1 MNIRAFESLKFPNF
15 RLLWFG
21 NLCVNSADWLQI
33 LTIGWLILE
42 ITNGDTVITGAVL
55 ALRTLPVFLIGPWA
69 GVLADKFDRRSLIK
83 LTQFMMAVLAVLFA
97 VLVSMSDFTDTRVSG
112 PLKPWHLF
120 VYVGIT
126 GISVSI
132 IRPVRQSLVANVVPL
147 ENLRNAT
154 ALNALTRT
162 SARLVAPAIGGMLIY
177 LLGFKWNFYI
187 EAACYLGI
195 TISMLR
201 MKTPYGNN
209 PVPKNTSVLK
219 DLYTGIEYISK
230 NRALA
235 QVITLSFVP
244 TCIFQPLVFI
254 LPIYVASVLNEG
266 PAVGGTLLA
275 IMGLGGVATSFYLAS
290 KDFPL
295 KKGLTVILA
304 LITGCTAIS
313 ALSLSNIIIVAY
325 VMFLILGVCQTNIR
339 VGTNTLIQEIV
350 PDELRG
356 RVTSI
361 YNFDNGFTAISI
373 LMLGILFNY
382 LEVGQALLYV
392 AVFSGFIGILYL
404 CFAKSLRTKR

>member
-97 VLVSMSDFTDTRVSG
+97 VLVSMSDFTDTGVSG

-304 LITGCTAIS
+304 LIMGCTAIS

-382 LEVGQALLYV
+382 LEVGQALLYL
-392 AVFSGFIGILYL
+392 AGFSGFIGILYL
-404 CFAKSLRTKR
+404 CFAKSLRTKG

>member
-69 GVLADKFDRRSLIK
+69 GVLADKFDRRSLFK

-97 VLVSMSDFTDTRVSG
+97 VLVSISDFTDTGVSG

-304 LITGCTAIS
+304 LIMGCAAIS

>member
-97 VLVSMSDFTDTRVSG
+97 ALVSMSDFTDTGVSG

-304 LITGCTAIS
+304 LIMGCAAIS

>member
-97 VLVSMSDFTDTRVSG
+97 VLVSMSDFTDTGVSG

-304 LITGCTAIS
+304 LIMGCAAIS

-392 AVFSGFIGILYL
+392 AGFSGFIGILYL

>member
-97 VLVSMSDFTDTRVSG
+97 VLVSMSDFTDTGVSG

-304 LITGCTAIS
+304 LIMGCAAIS

>member
-97 VLVSMSDFTDTRVSG
+97 VLVSISDFTDTGVSG

-304 LITGCTAIS
+304 LIIGCTAIS

-392 AVFSGFIGILYL
+392 AVVSGFIGILYL

>member
-21 NLCVNSADWLQI
+21 NLCVNSAEWLQI

-97 VLVSMSDFTDTRVSG
+97 VLVSMSDFTDTGVSG

-147 ENLRNAT
+147 ENLRNAS

-304 LITGCTAIS
+304 LIMGCAAIS

>member
-97 VLVSMSDFTDTRVSG
+97 VLVSMSDFTDTGVSG

-304 LITGCTAIS
+304 LIMGCTAIS

>member
-97 VLVSMSDFTDTRVSG
+97 VLVSMSDFTDTGVSG

>member
-97 VLVSMSDFTDTRVSG
+97 ALVSMSDFTDTGVSG

-120 VYVGIT
+120 AYVGIT

-219 DLYTGIEYISK
+219 DLYTGIKYISK

-304 LITGCTAIS
+304 LIIGCTAIS

-382 LEVGQALLYV
+382 LEVGQALLYL

-404 CFAKSLRTKR
+404 CFAKSLRTKG

>member
-97 VLVSMSDFTDTRVSG
+97 VLVSMSDFTDTGVSG

-219 DLYTGIEYISK
+219 DLYRGIEYISK

>member
-97 VLVSMSDFTDTRVSG
+97 VLVSISDFTDTGVSG

-304 LITGCTAIS
+304 LIMGCAAIS

-392 AVFSGFIGILYL
+392 SVFSGFIGILYL

>member
-83 LTQFMMAVLAVLFA
+83 LTQFMMAILAVFFA
-97 VLVSMSDFTDTRVSG
+97 LLVSMSDFTDSGVSG

-195 TISMLR
+195 AISMLR

-219 DLYTGIEYISK
+219 DLYRGIEYISK

-290 KDFPL
+290 KDFPI

-304 LITGCTAIS
+304 LIVGCTAIS

-325 VMFLILGVCQTNIR
+325 VMFLILGICQTNIR

-392 AVFSGFIGILYL
+392 AVMSGFIGILYL
-404 CFAKSLRTKR
+404 CFAKSLRTKG

>member
-97 VLVSMSDFTDTRVSG
+97 VLVSMSDFTDTGVSG

-304 LITGCTAIS
+304 LIMGCAAIS

-382 LEVGQALLYV
+382 LEVGQALLYL

-404 CFAKSLRTKR
+404 CFANSLRTKG

>member
-97 VLVSMSDFTDTRVSG
+97 VLVSMSDFTDTGVSG

-304 LITGCTAIS
+304 LIMGCAAIS

-392 AVFSGFIGILYL
+392 AVVSGFIGILYL

>member
-97 VLVSMSDFTDTRVSG
+97 VLVSMSDFTDTGVSG

-120 VYVGIT
+120 AYVGIT

-304 LITGCTAIS
+304 LIMGCAAIS

>member
-97 VLVSMSDFTDTRVSG
+97 VLVSMSDFTDTGVSG

-304 LITGCTAIS
+304 LIIGCTAIS

-404 CFAKSLRTKR
+404 CFAKSLRT

>member
-97 VLVSMSDFTDTRVSG
+97 VLVSMSDFTDTGVSG

-290 KDFPL
+290 KAFPL

-304 LITGCTAIS
+304 LIMGCTAIS

>member
-83 LTQFMMAVLAVLFA
+83 LTQYMIAVLAVLFA
-97 VLVSMSDFTDTRVSG
+97 VLVSMSDFTDTGVSG

-254 LPIYVASVLNEG
+254 LPIYVAAVLNDG

-275 IMGLGGVATSFYLAS
+275 IMGLGGVATSFYL
-290 KDFPL
+290 
-295 KKGLTVILA
+295 G
-304 LITGCTAIS
+304 
-313 ALSLSNIIIVAY
+313 
-325 VMFLILGVCQTNIR
+325 
-339 VGTNTLIQEIV
+339 
-350 PDELRG
+350 
-356 RVTSI
+356 
-361 YNFDNGFTAISI
+361 
-373 LMLGILFNY
+373 
-382 LEVGQALLYV
+382 
-392 AVFSGFIGILYL
+392 
-404 CFAKSLRTKR
+404 

>member
-42 ITNGDTVITGAVL
+42 ITDGDTVTTGAVL

-97 VLVSMSDFTDTRVSG
+97 VLVSMSDFTDTGVSG

-304 LITGCTAIS
+304 LIIGCTAIS

>member
-97 VLVSMSDFTDTRVSG
+97 VLVSMSDFTDTGVSG

-304 LITGCTAIS
+304 LIIGCTAIS

-392 AVFSGFIGILYL
+392 AVVSGFIGILYL

>member
-97 VLVSMSDFTDTRVSG
+97 VLVSMSDFTDTGVSG

-404 CFAKSLRTKR
+404 CFAKSLRTKG

>member
-83 LTQFMMAVLAVLFA
+83 LTQFMMAILAVFFA
-97 VLVSMSDFTDTRVSG
+97 LLVSMSDFTDSGVSG

-177 LLGFKWNFYI
+177 SLGFKWNFYI

-195 TISMLR
+195 AISMIR

-219 DLYTGIEYISK
+219 DLYRGIEYISK

-275 IMGLGGVATSFYLAS
+275 IMGLGGVATSFYLAA
-290 KDFPL
+290 KDFPI

-304 LITGCTAIS
+304 LIVGCTAIS

-325 VMFLILGVCQTNIR
+325 VMFLILGICQTNIR

-382 LEVGQALLYV
+382 LEVGQTLLYV
-392 AVFSGFIGILYL
+392 AVMSGFIGILYL
-404 CFAKSLRTKR
+404 CFAKSLRTKG

>member
-97 VLVSMSDFTDTRVSG
+97 VLVSMSDFTDTGVSG

-219 DLYTGIEYISK
+219 DLYTGLEYISK

-304 LITGCTAIS
+304 LIMGCTAIS

>member
-69 GVLADKFDRRSLIK
+69 GVLADKFDRRLLIK

-97 VLVSMSDFTDTRVSG
+97 VLVSMSDFTDTGVSG

-304 LITGCTAIS
+304 LIMGCAAIS

>member
-15 RLLWFG
+15 LLLWFG

-97 VLVSMSDFTDTRVSG
+97 VLVSMSDFTDTGVSG

-304 LITGCTAIS
+304 LIMGCAAIS

>member
-97 VLVSMSDFTDTRVSG
+97 VLVSMSDFTDTGVSG

-304 LITGCTAIS
+304 LIMGCAAIS

-382 LEVGQALLYV
+382 LEVGQAMLYV

>member
-97 VLVSMSDFTDTRVSG
+97 VLVSMSDFTDTGVSG

-209 PVPKNTSVLK
+209 PVPQHTSVLK

-304 LITGCTAIS
+304 LIMGCAAIS

-392 AVFSGFIGILYL
+392 AVVSGFIGILYL

>member
-83 LTQFMMAVLAVLFA
+83 LTQFMMAILAVFFA
-97 VLVSMSDFTDTRVSG
+97 LLVSMSDFTDSGVSG

-304 LITGCTAIS
+304 LIMGCAAIS

-392 AVFSGFIGILYL
+392 AVMSGFIGILYL

>member
-97 VLVSMSDFTDTRVSG
+97 VLVSMSDFTDTGVSG

-120 VYVGIT
+120 AYVGIT

-195 TISMLR
+195 TISMLM

-219 DLYTGIEYISK
+219 DLYRGIEYISK

-275 IMGLGGVATSFYLAS
+275 IMGLGGVATSFYLAA
-290 KDFPL
+290 KDFPI

-304 LITGCTAIS
+304 LIVGCTAIS

-325 VMFLILGVCQTNIR
+325 VMFLILGICQTNIR

-382 LEVGQALLYV
+382 LEVGQTLLYV
-392 AVFSGFIGILYL
+392 AVMSGFIGILYL
-404 CFAKSLRTKR
+404 CFAKSLRTKG

>member
-97 VLVSMSDFTDTRVSG
+97 VLVSMSDFTDTGVSG

-120 VYVGIT
+120 AYVGIT

-195 TISMLR
+195 TISMLM

-219 DLYTGIEYISK
+219 DLYTGIKYISK

-304 LITGCTAIS
+304 LIIGCTAIS

-382 LEVGQALLYV
+382 LEVGQALLYL

-404 CFAKSLRTKR
+404 CFAKSLRTKG

>member
-97 VLVSMSDFTDTRVSG
+97 VLVSISDFTDTGVSG

-304 LITGCTAIS
+304 LIMGCTAIS

>member
-97 VLVSMSDFTDTRVSG
+97 VLVSMSDFTDTGVSG

-290 KDFPL
+290 KAFPL

-304 LITGCTAIS
+304 LIMGCAAIS

>member
-97 VLVSMSDFTDTRVSG
+97 VLVSMSDFTDTGVSG

-219 DLYTGIEYISK
+219 DLYTGIEHISK

-304 LITGCTAIS
+304 LIMGCAAIS

>member
-83 LTQFMMAVLAVLFA
+83 LTQFVMAVLAVLFA
-97 VLVSMSDFTDTRVSG
+97 VLVSMSDFTDTGVSG

-304 LITGCTAIS
+304 LIMGCTAIS